1 MSHVAYLLAVA
12 VSFIA
17 VPLVSAVNGP
27 PADQVAQAQ
36 ADTDVRVET
45 AVPPDRTTVV
55 EPAPGEKVVVEPATP
70 SNGAAVRTDRAAVH
84 HAAEVRNLPSSVMTA
99 VERSMP
105 GATIIDVDRV
115 SGENAY
121 DLELVSRDGRLY
133 DARIDNNGRI
143 VTMKLDRRE
152 SDRLAKLP
160 EAVKSAIQ
168 QRYPGAVMYNTEVTV
183 EDGKRAHEV
192 EILHQGRPIDVKLTR
207 DGRILETETDADDVG
222 HDPDTR
228 SSD

>member
-1 MSHVAYLLAVA
+1 MSHVTYSLAAIVA
-12 VSFIA
+12 FAA
-17 VPLVSAVNGP
+17 VPLVSAAEGP
-27 PADQVAQAQ
+27 PAGPVAQAQ
-36 ADTDVRVET
+36 TDTDVRVET
-45 AVPPDRTTVV
+45 AVPPDRTT
-55 EPAPGEKVVVEPATP
+55 VVEPATP

-84 HAAEVRNLPSSVMTA
+84 HTAEVRDLPSGVMTA

-143 VTMKLDRRE
+143 VMMKLDRRE
-152 SDRLAKLP
+152 SNRLAKLP

-192 EILHQGRPIDVKLTR
+192 EILHEGRPIDVKLTR